1 MTAGPG
7 RESTRALDGF
17 SERGGSELELLC
29 ERGREIE
36 IVLQIRAHSI
46 RAQRSLGELGELLGK
61 LLRCGERAAGGNHA
75 VDETDRERLGGRD
88 RAPGQDQIQS
98 AREADQ
104 AREPDGAAVDQRN
117 AEATAEHA
125 EDRVVIGDAEVTPQ
139 RELQATGDCM
149 TGDRCDHWLPEEH
162 SRRSH
167 RSVAVRGDAI
177 RVARGQRLEIRTGA
191 ERPVLPGKDRDA
203 CIRIRIERAE
213 RVCQL
218 QSRLAIDSVLRR
230 AAIDHHRGDGPLPFR
245 TDHPPQLSLIRHTF
259 NCMSGCK
266 RIAILSSGGDAPGM
280 NAAIRAAALVGRS
293 LGADILGIE
302 RGYKG
307 LLDGAFVPLMPGDVQ
322 AILREGGTI
331 LGSARCK
338 EFHHKEVR
346 DKARANLANK
356 GVDGLI
362 VIGGNGSLTGA
373 LHLADPTEIG
383 DGPSLKVIGVPAS
396 IDNDLGLTGMCIG
409 VDTAMNTIVEAC
421 DKIADTATAH
431 DRTFI
436 IEVMGRDCGYLAM
449 TSAIAV
455 GADLALFP
463 ESGKPEAAI
472 IDQIV
477 NTVLTVRSRSRKSR
491 RVIIIKAEG
500 VSVPTERLKDLVDAA
515 LREKIP
521 GSEPGMIET
530 RVTVLGH
537 VVRGGRPSAFDRL
550 LGSRL
555 GNVAVR
561 ALVGGISHKMT
572 AWMPPD
578 EVPEE
583 VGSPSAF
590 DPKIWLVDLAAV
602 LVETE
607 NLIMGR
613 SPLTRWRAGAFD
625 QIGDALLL

>member
-1 MTAGPG
+1 
-7 RESTRALDGF
+7 
-17 SERGGSELELLC
+17 
-29 ERGREIE
+29 
-36 IVLQIRAHSI
+36 
-46 RAQRSLGELGELLGK
+46 
-61 LLRCGERAAGGNHA
+61 
-75 VDETDRERLGGRD
+75 
-88 RAPGQDQIQS
+88 
-98 AREADQ
+98 
-104 AREPDGAAVDQRN
+104 
-117 AEATAEHA
+117 
-125 EDRVVIGDAEVTPQ
+125 
-139 RELQATGDCM
+139 
-149 TGDRCDHWLPEEH
+149 
-162 SRRSH
+162 
-167 RSVAVRGDAI
+167 
-177 RVARGQRLEIRTGA
+177 
-191 ERPVLPGKDRDA
+191 
-203 CIRIRIERAE
+203 
-213 RVCQL
+213 
-218 QSRLAIDSVLRR
+218 
-230 AAIDHHRGDGPLPFR
+230 
-245 TDHPPQLSLIRHTF
+245 
-259 NCMSGCK
+259 
-266 RIAILSSGGDAPGM
+266 M
-280 NAAIRAAALVGRS
+280 NAAIRAATLVGRS

-307 LLDGAFVPLMPGDVQ
+307 LLDDAFVPLQPGDVQ
-322 AILREGGTI
+322 SILREGGTI

-338 EFHHKEVR
+338 EFHHREVR
-346 DKARANLANK
+346 DKARANLAAH

-383 DGPSLKVIGVPAS
+383 EGPSLKVLGIPAS
-396 IDNDLGLTGMCIG
+396 IDNDLGMTGMCIG

-463 ESGKPEAAI
+463 EAGKPESEI

-477 NTVLTVRSRSRKSR
+477 DTIVTVRSRSRKSR

-500 VSVPTERLKDLVDAA
+500 VAVPTERLKEQVHARLQQRLPDLD
-515 LREKIP
+515 P
-521 GSEPGMIET
+521 STIET

-561 ALVGGISHKMT
+561 ALVAGLSHKMA
-572 AWMPPD
+572 AWMPPTD
-578 EVPEE
+578 VPAE
-583 VGSPSAF
+583 VGAPSAF
-590 DPKIWLVDLAAV
+590 DPKCWLVDLAAV

-607 NLIMGR
+607 NLIAGR

-625 QIGDALLL
+625 QIEDALLL